1 MEIKVFFFH
10 FFKSKHQFKPVVEY
24 KTMVVL
30 SVKPKATPTR
40 VWGHKPAKCVFEKL
54 CNQGGTIH

>member
-10 FFKSKHQFKPVVEY
+10 FFKSKHQFKHE
-24 KTMVVL
+24 TMVVL

-40 VWGHKPAKCVFEKL
+40 VWGHKPTKCVFEKL
-54 CNQGGTIH
+54 CNQGGTGTIN